1 MFYNTPNSQCLSHD
15 VIFKVAQRKKRYNDV
30 SSNVRQEP
38 TQTLSKRQKDHA
50 LVKTKEIKDLLQ
62 LGQKLERERRRV
74 NQVRYRKKQNDRV
87 LMLEKETEQLH
98 RQIEKLI
105 KLIKRERVTTPSIQ
119 PKGSMWNVAVK
130 YVRLFG
136 KPSAKDFLN
145 STMISEVAFNSEH
158 GVESILR
165 SWRCLSWW
173 FKDLEVE
180 LKTVTKT
187 SPETLVASTT
197 TSFTIT
203 KDTLSR
209 VFPNLVNN
217 SALTSKLLGQRVTIQ
232 GWTVLQWDDTVDLVT
247 RVNSESDLLSPML
260 RLLGSLED
268 VSVVFDQA
276 LVTLDFQVRLTYS
289 CVTNGSFT
297 LRSCP

>member
-1 MFYNTPNSQCLSHD
+1 MKCFLNTPNSQCLSHN
-15 VIFKVAQRKKRYNDV
+15 VIFKVVQRKKRYNDV
-30 SSNVRQEP
+30 SSNVRLQPRQILSE
-38 TQTLSKRQKDHA
+38 TQWCPEV
-50 LVKTKEIKDLLQ
+50 VKTKEIEELLQ
-62 LGQKLERERRRV
+62 LGQKLEQERRRV
-74 NQVRYRKKQNDRV
+74 NQARYRKKQNDRV
-87 LMLEKETEQLH
+87 LTLEKETKQLQQ
-98 RQIEKLI
+98 QIEKLI
-105 KLIKRERVTTPSIQ
+105 ERKRVKTSSIH
-119 PKGSMWNVAVK
+119 PKGTFWDVAIE
-130 YVRLFG
+130 YIHLFG

-145 STMISEVAFNSEH
+145 STMTFDVEFNSEY

-165 SWRCLSWW
+165 NWSYLSWW

-180 LKTVTKT
+180 LETVTKT

-268 VSVVFDQA
+268 VSVVFDEA
-276 LVTLDFQVRLTYS
+276 LVTLDFQVRKLNLT
-289 CVTNGSFT
+289 
-297 LRSCP
+297 R

>member
-1 MFYNTPNSQCLSHD
+1 MGIPCVWSE
-15 VIFKVAQRKKRYNDV
+15 VAKFFRLFRCGFQR
-30 SSNVRQEP
+30 
-38 TQTLSKRQKDHA
+38 
-50 LVKTKEIKDLLQ
+50 
-62 LGQKLERERRRV
+62 
-74 NQVRYRKKQNDRV
+74 
-87 LMLEKETEQLH
+87 
-98 RQIEKLI
+98 
-105 KLIKRERVTTPSIQ
+105 TTTAQQSPQ
-119 PKGSMWNVAVK
+119 GSF

-145 STMISEVAFNSEH
+145 STMAFDVAFNSEY

-165 SWRCLSWW
+165 NWSCLSWW

-180 LKTVTKT
+180 LEAVTKT
-187 SPETLVASTT
+187 SPETLQASTT

-217 SALTSKLLGQRVTIQ
+217 SALTSKLLGQRVTTQ
-232 GWTVLQWDDTVDLVT
+232 GWTVLQWDDTVGLVT

-268 VSVVFDQA
+268 VSVVFDEA
-276 LVTLDFQVRLTYS
+276 LVTLD
-289 CVTNGSFT
+289 
-297 LRSCP
+297 

>member
-1 MFYNTPNSQCLSHD
+1 MKRFITPPNSQSLSHD
-15 VIFKVAQRKKRYNDV
+15 VISEVQHKKRYNDV

-38 TQTLSKRQKDHA
+38 TQTLSKRQRGPE
-50 LVKTKEIKDLLQ
+50 LVKTKEIEELLQ
-62 LGQKLERERRRV
+62 LGQKLEQERRRV
-74 NQVRYRKKQNDRV
+74 NQARYRKKQNDRV
-87 LMLEKETEQLH
+87 LTLEKETKQLQQ
-98 RQIEKLI
+98 QIEKLI
-105 KLIKRERVTTPSIQ
+105 ERKRVKTSSIH
-119 PKGSMWNVAVK
+119 PKGDIWIVVVE

-145 STMISEVAFNSEH
+145 STMAFDVAFNSEY

-165 SWRCLSWW
+165 NWSYLSWW

-180 LKTVTKT
+180 LEAVTKT

-203 KDTLSR
+203 KDTLH

-276 LVTLDFQVRLTYS
+276 LVTLDFQVRPTYE
-289 CVTNGSFT
+289 G
-297 LRSCP
+297 

>member
-1 MFYNTPNSQCLSHD
+1 MTFD
-15 VIFKVAQRKKRYNDV
+15 V
-30 SSNVRQEP
+30 E
-38 TQTLSKRQKDHA
+38 
-50 LVKTKEIKDLLQ
+50 
-62 LGQKLERERRRV
+62 
-74 NQVRYRKKQNDRV
+74 
-87 LMLEKETEQLH
+87 
-98 RQIEKLI
+98 
-105 KLIKRERVTTPSIQ
+105 
-119 PKGSMWNVAVK
+119 
-130 YVRLFG
+130 
-136 KPSAKDFLN
+136 
-145 STMISEVAFNSEH
+145 FNSEY

-165 SWRCLSWW
+165 NWSYLSWW

-180 LKTVTKT
+180 LETVTKT

-268 VSVVFDQA
+268 VSVVFDEA
-276 LVTLDFQVRLTYS
+276 LVTLDFQVRKLNLT
-289 CVTNGSFT
+289 
-297 LRSCP
+297 R